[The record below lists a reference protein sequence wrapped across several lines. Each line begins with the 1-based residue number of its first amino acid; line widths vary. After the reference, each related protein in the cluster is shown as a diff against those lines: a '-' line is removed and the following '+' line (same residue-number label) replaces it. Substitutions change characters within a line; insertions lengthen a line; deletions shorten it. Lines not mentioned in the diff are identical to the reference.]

1 MLGIIVSAAAKLNEN
16 KTVSMTLSNRSIMV
30 FRFMVS
36 NAQGKRHRSTVGA
49 EGTNKGHE
57 NAEGMAFVGVRLTA
71 QLGWGAKAHWQTCD
85 YAPSA

>member
-36 NAQGKRHRSTVGA
+36 NARRNGLGMMAAFLRLFAKMVIACPNPLAGACYAFLLRHCR
-49 EGTNKGHE
+49 K
-57 NAEGMAFVGVRLTA
+57 
-71 QLGWGAKAHWQTCD
+71 
-85 YAPSA
+85 